1 MKSATGELNALRNAA
16 PSACPGAAFDVA
28 RLRDDFPILRRQ
40 VHGKPL
46 VYLDNAATSQ
56 KPQCVID
63 AEVRYYAELNA
74 NIHRGVH
81 ALSQQATDA
90 YEAAR
95 DTVRRFINALLREET
110 VFVRGTT
117 EAINLVAASYG
128 QRLQPGDEILIT
140 EMEHHS
146 NIVPWQLLCERSGA
160 VLRVAAIDDDGALML
175 DEFEHLLNARTR
187 LVAVTHVS
195 NALGT
200 INAVKRIVDLA
211 HAKGIAVLIDG
222 AQAAPHLEI
231 DVRSLDCDFYAFSGH
246 KLYGPTGV
254 GVLYGRRALLEAMPP
269 YQGGGDMIRQV
280 TFAKTTYNDLPY
292 KFEAGTPNIAGVIG
306 LGVAIDYLSAIGHDA
321 IAAHEHA
328 LLAYAT
334 AQARTVPGLRLIGTA
349 KDKASILSFV
359 LDGVHPHD
367 AGTILDAEGVAVR
380 TGHHC
385 AMPVMAHFHVPA
397 TVRASFAFYNTR
409 SEVDALFRAVRK
421 AQEVFGHV
429 RSA

>member
-1 MKSATGELNALRNAA
+1 MKRAAGELSAFRGAA
-16 PSACPGAAFDVA
+16 PTAAFDVA
-28 RLRDDFPILRRQ
+28 RLREDFPILRRQ

-63 AEVRYYAELNA
+63 AEVSYYAEFNA

-95 DTVRRFINALLREET
+95 DTVRRFINAAQREEV

-117 EAINLVAASYG
+117 EAINLVAASFG

-160 VLRVAAIDDDGALML
+160 VLRVAPIDDAGELLL
-175 DEFEHLLNARTR
+175 DEFERLLGPRTR
-187 LVAVTHVS
+187 LVAATQVS

-200 INAVKRIVDLA
+200 INAAKRIVDLA
-211 HAKGIAVLIDG
+211 HANGTAVLIDG

-231 DVRSLDCDFYAFSGH
+231 DVQALDCDFYAFSGH

-292 KFEAGTPNIAGVIG
+292 KFEAGAPNIAGVIG
-306 LGVAIDYLSAIGHDA
+306 LSVAIDYLGTIGIDA
-321 IAAHEHA
+321 IAAHEHY

-397 TVRASFAFYNTR
+397 TVRASFALYNTR
-409 SEVDALFRAVRK
+409 SEVDALIRAVRQ

>member
-1 MKSATGELNALRNAA
+1 MKSAASELSALR
-16 PSACPGAAFDVA
+16 GAVPVLAFDVA
-28 RLRDDFPILRRQ
+28 RLREDFPILHRS

-63 AEVRYYAELNA
+63 SEARYYAELNA

-95 DTVRRFINALLREET
+95 DTVRRFINAARREEI

-117 EAINLVAASYG
+117 EAINLVAASWG

-160 VLRVAAIDDDGALML
+160 VLRVAPIDDAGELML
-175 DEFEHLLNARTR
+175 DEFERLLGPRTR
-187 LVAVTHVS
+187 LVAVTHLS

-200 INAVKRIVDLA
+200 INAVKRIIELA
-211 HAKGIAVLIDG
+211 HAKGLVVLIDG

-231 DVRSLDCDFYAFSGH
+231 DVQALDCDFYAFSGH

-254 GVLYGRRALLEAMPP
+254 GVLYGKAALLEAMPP
-269 YQGGGDMIRQV
+269 YQGGGDMIREV
-280 TFAKTTYNDLPY
+280 TFAKTTFNDLPY
-292 KFEAGTPNIAGVIG
+292 KFEAGTPHIAGVIG
-306 LGVAIDYLSAIGHDA
+306 LGTAIDYVSAIGFDA
-321 IAAHEHA
+321 IAAHERE

-334 AQARTVPGLRLIGTA
+334 EQARAVSGLRLIGTA
-349 KDKASILSFV
+349 RDKASILSFV

-367 AGTILDAEGVAVR
+367 VGTILDGEGVAVR

-385 AMPVMAHFHVPA
+385 AMPVMEHFHVPA
-397 TVRASFAFYNTR
+397 TVRASFALYNTR
-409 SEVDALFRAVRK
+409 AEVDALLRAVRK
-421 AQEVFGHV
+421 VQEVFGH
-429 RSA
+429 A